1 MTKLP
6 RPLLD
11 APRAPARA
19 SRTAGGCAATR
30 GCGAALPTMDPTVRE
45 KIADHPCYSQEA
57 HQFYARMHVAV
68 APACNMQCNYC
79 NRKFDC
85 CNESRPGVTSRLLS
99 PEEALAKVK
108 VVANA
113 VKQLSVL
120 GIAGPGDPLAN
131 PKNTFRTL
139 ELVARECPD
148 LKLCLSTNGLRI
160 LEHIDRIVALGVDHV
175 TVTIN
180 MVDPEVG
187 ERIYPWVVYGG
198 RRYRGVEASRILSER
213 QLEGLS
219 ALIERG
225 VLCKVNSVM
234 IPGINDEHLV
244 DVSQTMKRM
253 GAFIHNV
260 MPLVVAPE
268 HGTHFASTG
277 QRGPTPRELK
287 TLQDRCEGTGAD
299 MNMMRHCRQCRADA
313 VGLLGEDR
321 SAEFADDEVLNA
333 EVDYDLPG
341 RQAVHAEIERRRE
354 QMRSVRD
361 ELRLV
366 TSGASRPERV
376 VLLAVATKGGG
387 VVNQHFGQ
395 AKEFWIYEA
404 APGWAKFVGTRSVD
418 RFCQGPLEC
427 YEHESVLERTVRAL
441 AGCTAVLCSRFG
453 HEPRHALAAAGIESV
468 EVHDLI
474 DRAVAEVGARHV
486 RPAEPEAA
494 AAS

>member
-6 RPLLD
+6 TPVLD
-11 APRAPARA
+11 APRARVRA
-19 SRTAGGCAATR
+19 ARTAGGCAAI
-30 GCGAALPTMDPTVRE
+30 GCGAATPAMDPTVRE
-45 KIADHPCYSQEA
+45 KIANHPCYSQEA
-57 HQFYARMHVAV
+57 HHFYARMHVAV

-99 PEEALAKVK
+99 PEQALAKVK
-108 VVANA
+108 VVANK
-113 VKQLSVL
+113 VKQLKVL

-148 LKLCLSTNGLRI
+148 LKLCLSTNGLRL

-180 MVDPEVG
+180 MIDPEVG

-213 QLEGLS
+213 QLAGLS

-244 DVSQTMKRM
+244 DVSQLMKRM

-287 TLQDRCEGTGAD
+287 TLQDRCEGNGAD

-321 SAEFADDEVLNA
+321 SAEFADDEVLGA
-333 EVDYDLPG
+333 EVGYDLQG

-366 TSGASRPERV
+366 TGGASRPERV

-395 AKEFWIYEA
+395 AQEFWIYEA

-418 RFCQGPLEC
+418 RFCQGPSEC
-427 YEHESVLERTVRAL
+427 FEHESVLDRTVRAL
-441 AGCTAVLCSRFG
+441 ADCAAVLCSRVG
-453 HEPRHALAAAGIESV
+453 PEPRHALAAAGIESV

-474 DRAVAEVGARHV
+474 DKAVAEVGARHV
-486 RPAEPEAA
+486 GTPEPEAA